1 MPTFEEPCEPY
12 FGRPDVHPTA
22 VIADLDAIG
31 DGCVIHPFA
40 VISEGVTLG
49 PGVEVFP
56 GAFIGKVPK
65 GAGALAHEPT
75 YQKRTVIGANCS
87 IGPNSVIYYDVEIG
101 ENCLIGDGASIREQC
116 RIGSRVVISR
126 TVTVNFGTIIGDDT
140 KVMDN
145 THLTGTMTIGQRVF
159 IGPGVMTANDNRVG
173 KAGYDSQLIRGA
185 TIEDDVAI
193 GLGAGILPGL
203 TIGRGSLVGAKALVT
218 RDVPPGVTVMGI
230 PARVMKQS

>member
-1 MPTFEEPCEPY
+1 MPTFEELQGQ
-12 FGRPDVHPTA
+12 FSGRLDVHPSA

-56 GAFIGKVPK
+56 GAFIGKAPK

-75 YQKRTVIGANCS
+75 YEKHTVIGANCS

-116 RIGSRVVISR
+116 RIGNRVVISR
-126 TVTVNFGTIIGDDT
+126 TVTVNFGTVIGDDT
-140 KVMDN
+140 KIMDN
-145 THLTGTMTIGQRVF
+145 THLTGTMTIGRRVF
-159 IGPGVMTANDNRVG
+159 IAPGVITANDNGVG
-173 KAGYDSQLIRGA
+173 KTGYDAQLIRGA
-185 TIEDDVAI
+185 TIEDDAAVGI
-193 GLGAGILPGL
+193 GAGILPGV
-203 TIGRGSLVGAKALVT
+203 TIGRG
-218 RDVPPGVTVMGI
+218 
-230 PARVMKQS
+230 